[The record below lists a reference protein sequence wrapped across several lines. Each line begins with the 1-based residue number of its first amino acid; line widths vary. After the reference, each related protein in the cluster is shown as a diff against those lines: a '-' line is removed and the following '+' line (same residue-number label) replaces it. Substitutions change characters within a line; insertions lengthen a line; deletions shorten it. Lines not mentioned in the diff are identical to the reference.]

1 MTTLQ
6 YIARFISRLEEWL
19 VCLLLLI
26 MILLACTQI
35 VLRTFFSGGLL
46 FADGML
52 RYLVLWS
59 GFLGA
64 AMATSRGK
72 HISLDV
78 VSYLA
83 PPLLKKWLQIV
94 TNLLSCLVCCGLT
107 WASFLFIRDEYQYG
121 GNGLLDLP
129 TWILYFIFPLAFT
142 LISSRFL
149 VLTIQSFFF
158 AIKGRQ

>member
-1 MTTLQ
+1 MTLQ
-6 YIARFISRLEEWL
+6 SIARFISRVEEWL

-26 MILLACTQI
+26 MIVLACTQI
-35 VLRTFFSGGLL
+35 VLRTFFSSGLL

-64 AMATSRGK
+64 AMATTKGK

-83 PPLLKKWLQIV
+83 PPLLKKWLQII
-94 TNLLSCLVCCGLT
+94 TNLLSFLVCCGLT

-121 GNGLLDLP
+121 NTGLLDLP
-129 TWILYFIFPLAFT
+129 TWLLYGIFPLTFT

-149 VLTIQSFFF
+149 VLTIQSLLW
-158 AIKGRQ
+158 AIKGKQ

>member
-1 MTTLQ
+1 MNLES
-6 YIARFISRLEEWL
+6 IARYISRLEEWL

-26 MILLACTQI
+26 MIVLACTQI
-35 VLRTFFSGGLL
+35 VLRTFFSSGLL

-64 AMATSRGK
+64 AMATTRGK

-94 TNLLSCLVCCGLT
+94 TNLLSFLVCCGLT
-107 WASFLFIRDEYQYG
+107 WASFLFIRDEFQYG
-121 GNGLLDLP
+121 NTGLLDLP
-129 TWILYFIFPLAFT
+129 TWLLYGIFPLAFV
-142 LISSRFL
+142 LISIRFL
-149 VLTIQSFFF
+149 ILTIQSILL
-158 AIKGRQ
+158 AIKGRK